1 MDASVSEPAARAGV
15 GVCLFLVPR
24 THIRR
29 PCGDCFYW
37 RGADAGAF
45 LFQNSAHRPRGVR
58 GAARFY
64 RAAAVGD
71 RRRGPF
77 RGHERGGQ
85 VPRRHRLRVL
95 VRAQGCR
102 LHVSVHLVSRDVAA
116 LPFRPVDEN
125 RLESDAA
132 DFARRAGV
140 NGHRGGNFFMNP
152 AMNSALNSGMA
163 PVATPWFFY
172 VLAALAVASGLAV
185 ITRRNAV
192 HSALALIVTLL
203 SVAGLYLMLYAPF
216 VAGVQII
223 VYAGGI
229 MVLFLFVIMLVN
241 IERSSKD
248 RQFNRM
254 WPVGLAAACALMALF
269 VSAIAKGNKLF
280 PDRGMTLPEGSNTQE
295 IANMLYGEAGKMGQ
309 YTFAFEI
316 ASLLLLVAILG
327 AVIMTKKKI

>member
-1 MDASVSEPAARAGV
+1 
-15 GVCLFLVPR
+15 
-24 THIRR
+24 
-29 PCGDCFYW
+29 
-37 RGADAGAF
+37 
-45 LFQNSAHRPRGVR
+45 
-58 GAARFY
+58 
-64 RAAAVGD
+64 
-71 RRRGPF
+71 
-77 RGHERGGQ
+77 
-85 VPRRHRLRVL
+85 
-95 VRAQGCR
+95 
-102 LHVSVHLVSRDVAA
+102 
-116 LPFRPVDEN
+116 
-125 RLESDAA
+125 
-132 DFARRAGV
+132 
-140 NGHRGGNFFMNP
+140 
-152 AMNSALNSGMA
+152 MNSALNSGMA

-172 VLAALAVASGLAV
+172 VLAGLAVASGLAV

-241 IERSSKD
+241 IERSAKD

-254 WPVGLAAACALMALF
+254 WPVGLAAACALLALF
-269 VSAIAKGNKLF
+269 VSVVVKGKAVLNDPITGKALW
-280 PDRGMTLPEGSNTQE
+280 PDPMRLPESSNTQQV
-295 IANMLYGEAGKMGQ
+295 AAMLYGQAGRMGE